1 MKPEPRSTH
10 FNAAGEVHMVDVT
23 SKDITVREAVA
34 SALIRMSV
42 AAAESIRR
50 GDAKK
55 GDVLAVARL
64 AGISGAKWTS
74 HLIPL
79 CHAIPIEAV
88 SIDFEWV
95 TESDPGKV
103 AGAARQS
110 LKCIAAAR
118 TTGKTGIEMEAMTA
132 ATTAALT
139 VYDMLKSVDR
149 SMEIDQVR
157 LESKSGGKSG
167 VFQRT
172 PAAGEATA
180 GDSAD

>member
-23 SKDITVREAVA
+23 GKDITVREAVA
-34 SALIRMSV
+34 SSMIRMS
-42 AAAESIRR
+42 AEAAESIKR
-50 GDAKK
+50 GDSKK

-88 SIDFEWV
+88 SIDFDWME
-95 TESDPGKV
+95 TAESAEFQGSS
-103 AGAARQS
+103 AWTLR
-110 LKCIAAAR
+110 CIATAR

-132 ATTAALT
+132 ASTAALT
-139 VYDMLKSVDR
+139 VYDMLKSIDR
-149 SMEIDQVR
+149 EMVIHQVR

-167 VFQRT
+167 VFLR
-172 PAAGEATA
+172 E
-180 GDSAD
+180 SSE

>member
-1 MKPEPRSTH
+1 MKPDPKSTH
-10 FNAAGEVHMVDVT
+10 FNAAGEVHMVDVSGKNT
-23 SKDITVREAVA
+23 TVREAAA
-34 SALIRMSV
+34 SALIRMSAD
-42 AAAESIRR
+42 AAQAIRR
-50 GDAKK
+50 GDSKK

-88 SIDFEWV
+88 SIDFEWGA
-95 TESDPGKV
+95 DPDADDV
-103 AGAARQS
+103 DAAGRQT
-110 LKCIAAAR
+110 LRCIATAR

-167 VFQRT
+167 LYRRT
-172 PAAGEATA
+172 PATGP
-180 GDSAD
+180 

>member
-1 MKPEPRSTH
+1 MKPDPQSTH
-10 FNAAGEVHMVDVT
+10 FNAAGEVHMVDV
-23 SKDITVREAVA
+23 SGKDTTVREAAA
-34 SALIRMSV
+34 SALIRMSAD
-42 AAAESIRR
+42 AAGAIRR
-50 GDAKK
+50 GDSKK

-88 SIDFEWV
+88 SIDFEWC
-95 TESDPGKV
+95 TDPGNGEGEETVQQTLRCV
-103 AGAARQS
+103 AT
-110 LKCIAAAR
+110 AR

-149 SMEIDQVR
+149 SMGIDQIR

-167 VFQRT
+167 LYRRT
-172 PAAGEATA
+172 PETER
-180 GDSAD
+180 